1 MQSLRTADEENR
13 ILRHW
18 TPLILRSILI
28 TAMAFLVVGLT
39 LAATRSPG
47 YYVGRFRLVQSG
59 KTIHAAT
66 NWAGLTTGAAH
77 GDPRAIMTLGLVVL
91 TLVPIARVAFTFVLF
106 LKERDAVF
114 VMATAYVLAGLIAG
128 ILLGRIG

>member
-1 MQSLRTADEENR
+1 MKSLRTVDEENR
-13 ILRHW
+13 ILRQW
-18 TPLILRSILI
+18 TPIILRSILI

-47 YYVGRFRLVQSG
+47 YYIGRFHLVQSG
-59 KTIHAAT
+59 KTMHAAT
-66 NWAGLTTGAAH
+66 NWAGLTTDMAH

-114 VMATAYVLAGLIAG
+114 VAATAYVLVGLIAG

>member
-1 MQSLRTADEENR
+1 MESPRTVDDEDR

-18 TPLILRSILI
+18 TPIILRSILI
-28 TAMAFLVVGLT
+28 TAMAILAVGLI

-59 KTIHAAT
+59 TTIDTEA
-66 NWAGLTTGAAH
+66 NWAGLTTGPAH

-114 VMATAYVLAGLIAG
+114 VAATAYVLAGLIAG
-128 ILLGRIG
+128 FCCRIG

>member
-1 MQSLRTADEENR
+1 MEALRKIDDEDR

-18 TPLILRSILI
+18 TPIILRSILI
-28 TAMAFLVVGLT
+28 AAMAILIVGLL

-47 YYVGRFRLVQSG
+47 YYVGRFHLVQSG
-59 KTIHAAT
+59 KTVHAAT
-66 NWAGLTTGAAH
+66 NWAALTAGATH

-106 LKERDAVF
+106 VRERDAVF
-114 VMATAYVLAGLIAG
+114 VAATAYVLAGLIAG

>member
-1 MQSLRTADEENR
+1 MELLRTVDDEDR

-18 TPLILRSILI
+18 TPIILRSILI
-28 TAMAFLVVGLT
+28 TAMVILAVGLI

-59 KTIHAAT
+59 TTMDTAA

-77 GDPRAIMTLGLVVL
+77 GDPRTIMTLGLVVL

-106 LKERDAVF
+106 VKERDAVF
-114 VMATAYVLAGLIAG
+114 AAATAYVLAGLIAG

>member
-18 TPLILRSILI
+18 TPIILRCILV
-28 TAMAFLVVGLT
+28 TAIAFLVLGLT

-47 YYVGRFRLVQSG
+47 YYVGRFHLVQSG
-59 KTIHAAT
+59 KTMQAAT
-66 NWAGLTTGAAH
+66 NWAGLTTGATH
-77 GDPRAIMTLGLVVL
+77 GDPRAVMTLGLVVL

-114 VMATAYVLAGLIAG
+114 VAATAYVLAGLIAG

>member
-66 NWAGLTTGAAH
+66 NWAGLTMGAAH